1 MSTNNTPAD
10 SAFEPCLTAPLAAA
24 AREILYDD
32 ALASFGGSRTPIALA
47 LREALFGAG
56 ATMAFMAPKVVVVV
70 KTDTV
75 ETPAAASPQRVMN
88 VTAQWLA
95 QNAKEVY
102 KTLVGH
108 LNSKMQRSSELGV
121 VEDHVQEFLAR
132 LVNDD
137 RLAPLLTT
145 GETPKLA
152 VLRVWAY
159 QSACTELRR
168 WGVDATLRATRN
180 AKTSREVQKGKD
192 FQPVQ
197 SPHAASEITTLSDD
211 GSESTHDLC
220 DPMAPSPEDVS
231 ARRSRVDHV
240 RATLIRK
247 GQSHLVPVVDGLLEG
262 QTLQE
267 LQIAHGVSETQI
279 TSVLRGLRA

>member
-1 MSTNNTPAD
+1 MSINPTVDSSAFDLFLSTPA
-10 SAFEPCLTAPLAAA
+10 ATA
-24 AREILYDD
+24 AREVLYDD
-32 ALASFGGSRTPIALA
+32 ALASFGGSTTPWALA
-47 LREALFGAG
+47 VREILHGAPALVP
-56 ATMAFMAPKVVVVV
+56 PKVVVVV
-70 KTDTV
+70 S
-75 ETPAAASPQRVMN
+75 ETPAAPVNRTLNATS
-88 VTAQWLA
+88 QWLA
-95 QNAKEVY
+95 QNAKTVY
-102 KTLVGH
+102 STLIGH
-108 LNSKMQRSSELGV
+108 LSSKMQRSHELSV

-132 LVNDD
+132 LVDDD

-180 AKTSREVQKGKD
+180 AKTSREVKKGKD

-197 SPHAASEITTLSDD
+197 SAHAACEVVTVSDD

-220 DPMAPSPEDVS
+220 DPSAPSPEDVS

-240 RATLIRK
+240 RATLVRK
-247 GQSHLVPVVDGLLEG
+247 GQAHLVPVVDGLLEG
-262 QTLQE
+262 LSLQE
-267 LQIAHGVSETQI
+267 LQSTYGVSGDQI
-279 TSVLRGLRA
+279 TTVLRGLRA

>member
-1 MSTNNTPAD
+1 MSIHPVVASDAFD
-10 SAFEPCLTAPLAAA
+10 SFLSSLSPTATA
-24 AREILYDD
+24 AREVLYED
-32 ALASFGGSRTPIALA
+32 ALASLSGSTAPWALA
-47 LREALFGAG
+47 VREVLQGTPALV
-56 ATMAFMAPKVVVVV
+56 APKVVVVV
-70 KTDTV
+70 S
-75 ETPAAASPQRVMN
+75 ETPAAPCASKELN

-95 QNAKEVY
+95 QNARTVY
-102 KTLVGH
+102 STLIGH
-108 LNSKMQRSSELGV
+108 LSSKMQRSNELSV

-132 LVNDD
+132 LVHDD

-168 WGVDATLRATRN
+168 WGVDASLRATRN

-197 SPHAASEITTLSDD
+197 SGTAACEVTTVSDD
-211 GSESTHDLC
+211 GTESTQDLC

-240 RATLIRK
+240 RATLVRK
-247 GQSHLVPVVDGLLEG
+247 GHGHLVPVVDGLLEG
-262 QTLQE
+262 MTLTE
-267 LQIAHGVSETQI
+267 LQTAYGVSGDQI
-279 TSVLRGLRA
+279 TTVLRGLRA

>member
-1 MSTNNTPAD
+1 MSTNITAD
-10 SAFEPCLTAPLAAA
+10 SPAFEPCLTAPLAAA
-24 AREILYDD
+24 AREVVYDD

-47 LREALFGAG
+47 LREVLFGAG

-70 KTDTV
+70 KTDMV
-75 ETPAAASPQRVMN
+75 ETPAAAATQRVMN
-88 VTAQWLA
+88 ATAQWLA

-108 LNSKMQRSSELGV
+108 LNSKMQRSGELKV
-121 VEDHVQEFLAR
+121 VDDHVQEFLAR
-132 LVNDD
+132 LIDDD

-168 WGVDATLRATRN
+168 WGVDAALRATRN

-197 SPHAASEITTLSDD
+197 SAHAASEIITASDD

-220 DPMAPSPEDVS
+220 DPTAFTPEDVS

-247 GQSHLVPVVDGLLEG
+247 GQAHLVPVVDGLLDG
-262 QTLQE
+262 LTLQE
-267 LQIAHGVSETQI
+267 LQTAYGVSGDQI
-279 TSVLRGLRA
+279 TSVIRGLRA

>member
-1 MSTNNTPAD
+1 MSINPAVDSSAFDLFLSTPA
-10 SAFEPCLTAPLAAA
+10 ATA
-24 AREILYDD
+24 AREVLYDD
-32 ALASFGGSRTPIALA
+32 ALASFGGSTTPWALA
-47 LREALFGAG
+47 VREVLHGAPALV
-56 ATMAFMAPKVVVVV
+56 PPNVVVVV
-70 KTDTV
+70 S
-75 ETPAAASPQRVMN
+75 EMP
-88 VTAQWLA
+88 TAPVNRAFNATSQWLA
-95 QNAKEVY
+95 QNAKTVY
-102 KTLVGH
+102 STLIGH
-108 LNSKMQRSSELGV
+108 LSSKMQRSHELSV

-132 LVNDD
+132 LVDDD

-180 AKTSREVQKGKD
+180 AKTSREVKKGKD

-197 SPHAASEITTLSDD
+197 SAHAACEIVTVSDD

-240 RATLIRK
+240 RATLVRK
-247 GQSHLVPVVDGLLEG
+247 GHGHLIPVVDGLLEG
-262 QTLQE
+262 LSLQE
-267 LQIAHGVSETQI
+267 LQSTYGVSGDQI
-279 TSVLRGLRA
+279 TTVLRGLRA

>member
-1 MSTNNTPAD
+1 MSTNHVD
-10 SAFEPCLTAPLAAA
+10 SSAFDSFIASSAGTA
-24 AREILYDD
+24 AREVLYND
-32 ALASFGGSRTPIALA
+32 ALGSFGNSTTPWALA
-47 LREALFGAG
+47 VREVLFGSIPL
-56 ATMAFMAPKVVVVV
+56 ATPKVVVVV
-70 KTDTV
+70 S
-75 ETPAAASPQRVMN
+75 ETPAPTTTPRAQNA
-88 VTAQWLA
+88 TATWLA
-95 QNAKEVY
+95 QNAKTVY
-102 KTLVGH
+102 ATLIGH
-108 LNSKMQRSSELGV
+108 LSSKMQRSSELSV

-168 WGVDATLRATRN
+168 WGVDASLRATRN

-197 SPHAASEITTLSDD
+197 SGTAACEVVTVSDD

-220 DPMAPSPEDVS
+220 DPSAPTPEDVS

-247 GQSHLVPVVDGLLEG
+247 GQGHLVPVVNGLLEG
-262 QTLQE
+262 MTLQE
-267 LQIAHGVSETQI
+267 LQTTYGVSGDQI